1 MPKMKGASIAR
12 VVDISDLVETG
23 NVRENYSDIEELAA
37 SIKKNGLLE
46 PILIKTAA
54 PAADGSPRF
63 ELIAGHR
70 RVKACRYLTEKGD
83 DFSHINAV
91 IVSGDKL
98 TIQLIENIQ
107 RTDLTAQERERGI
120 FLMTENGLSQREV
133 AAELSKNEVYVSRH
147 IAAYKLRKIADEK
160 GIDTSNLE
168 TSIFDVI
175 RTAKETDVPMLVQYI
190 LNDGGTMSAARAIMK
205 DYRGNKPKTETPEA
219 PQDGPAE
226 TPEIPANNF
235 DPSMLPRDPFMG
247 LPHTSPEESPPE
259 SAAADIAPAPP
270 PPEKE
275 TKQAGTKP
283 HPPVAPVERVPV
295 ERIPIKHKQVDA
307 HDIFDEIYKYLTAL
321 ETRIKE
327 LGPDAEQA
335 RIDEVK
341 KEAALD
347 IISLIHKRI
356 DNA

>member
-1 MPKMKGASIAR
+1 MPKMEGASIAR
-12 VVDISDLVETG
+12 VISISDLVETG

-37 SIKKNGLLE
+37 SIKKNSLLE
-46 PILIKTAA
+46 PILVKAA
-54 PAADGSPRF
+54 DPAADGSPRF

-98 TIQLIENIQ
+98 TIQIIENIQ

-147 IAAYKLRKIADEK
+147 IAAYKLRKIAEEN
-160 GIDTSNLE
+160 GIDTTDLE

-175 RTAKETDVPMLVQYI
+175 RTAKEADVPMLVRYI
-190 LNDGGTMSAARAIMK
+190 ISGGGTMSAARTVMK
-205 DYRGNKPKTETPEA
+205 DYRGNNQKVEASETPETV
-219 PQDGPAE
+219 QDDPPE
-226 TPEIPANNF
+226 TPETPANNF
-235 DPSMLPRDPFMG
+235 DPSTLAPDLSMG
-247 LPHTSPEESPPE
+247 LPHTGPEESPPE
-259 SAAADIAPAPP
+259 AAIADIAPTLPP
-270 PPEKE
+270 SEGE
-275 TKQAGTKP
+275 TKPAGTKP
-283 HPPVAPVERVPV
+283 RPPAPPVERVPV
-295 ERIPIKHKQVDA
+295 EHKQVDV
-307 HDIFDEIYKYLTAL
+307 HDIFDEIYTYLTAL
-321 ETRIKE
+321 ETRIKD

-335 RIDEVK
+335 RIDEIK

>member
-1 MPKMKGASIAR
+1 MPKMEGASIAR
-12 VVDISDLVETG
+12 VISISDLVETG

-46 PILIKTAA
+46 PVLIKTAD

-83 DFSHINAV
+83 DFSHINAI

-120 FLMTENGLSQREV
+120 FLMAENGLSQREV
-133 AAELSKNEVYVSRH
+133 ATELSKDEVYVSRN
-147 IAAYKLRKIADEK
+147 IAAYKLRKIAEENE
-160 GIDTSNLE
+160 IDTSALE
-168 TSIFDVI
+168 TSIFNAI
-175 RTAKETDVPMLVQYI
+175 RTAKEKDVPMLVQYI
-190 LNDGGTMSAARAIMK
+190 INGGGTMNAARAIMK
-205 DYRGNKPKTETPEA
+205 DYRGDKPKTETPEA
-219 PQDGPAE
+219 PQGDPAE
-226 TPEIPANNF
+226 RPEF
-235 DPSMLPRDPFMG
+235 DPSTIPPDPFTG
-247 LPHTSPEESPPE
+247 SPHGTSPEETPPE
-259 SAAADIAPAPP
+259 AAAGIDPDLPP
-270 PPEKE
+270 PPEEEK
-275 TKQAGTKP
+275 KP
-283 HPPVAPVERVPV
+283 AVKLRPPSAPVERVPV
-295 ERIPIKHKQVDA
+295 EHRQVDV
-307 HDIFDEIYKYLTAL
+307 HDIFDEIYTYLTAL

-335 RIDEVK
+335 KIDEIK

-347 IISLIHKRI
+347 IIGLIHKRI